1 MTDQQ
6 PKSDSSNEQFKTFY
20 EQINVAGNQLLEQVQ
35 KLIQEGNVRRV
46 LIRDSNGK
54 TLLEVPLT
62 IGAVAGI
69 SLAYFALPLVAIGA
83 IAAMVAK
90 VNIVVE
96 RYENPE
102 DAEKDRGTHPSV
114 IEVKPVDVP
123 PSGTPPTSSKS

>member
-6 PKSDSSNEQFKTFY
+6 PKSDSTEQLKTFY

-62 IGAVAGI
+62 VGAVAGA

-83 IAAMVAK
+83 IAAMIAK

-102 DAEKDRGTHPSV
+102 DAAKDKDNHPSV

-123 PSGTPPTSSKS
+123 PTGTPPTSSKS